1 MVAGR
6 GGVVRWECDVNF
18 SAFPK
23 GGGEIFGGKG
33 NRWEHEGDGSGG
45 EASPGEAFDEIA
57 EAESSAD
64 EVGLE
69 VTAGGMDAFEEEVG
83 CE

>member
-1 MVAGR
+1 MGR
-6 GGVVRWECDVNF
+6 REGDVNLW
-18 SAFPK
+18 AFPK
-23 GGGEIFGGKG
+23 GGADIGGGEG
-33 NRWEHEGDGSGG
+33 NCWEHDGDGSGG
-45 EASPGEAFDEIA
+45 EASPGKVFDEIA

-69 VTAGGMDAFEEEVG
+69 VTTGGTDAFEEGVG